1 MMRRLAD
8 FFSPSEIRADGTFN
22 DLGHAD
28 SPVAGTL
35 TYCES
40 VHYIDTA
47 NGNPNVSSVITTPAL
62 ADKVA
67 AGKGIVVVERPRVAF
82 YSVDEALDPEAV
94 SLETRIHATAIVSPL
109 AVIGKGVVISER
121 AVVRGNVS
129 IGDHTF
135 IDAGVVLGAEGIL
148 YLRDGDENRRILHR
162 GGVQIGRSVTVLA
175 NSVVVRGIFPGQ
187 PTLIEDHVLVGVS
200 SVIGHEARLGRNS
213 VVSGNCVIARGVSVG
228 AEAWIGTS
236 SMVREYIRVGDRASV
251 KAGSV
256 VVTDVPDGAEVS
268 GNFAT
273 NHNRRMMQY
282 LRDRK

>member
-8 FFSPSEIRADGTFN
+8 YFSRSEVRADGAFN

-35 TYCES
+35 AYCES
-40 VHYIDTA
+40 IHYVDIA
-47 NGNPNVSSVITTPAL
+47 NGNPNVSCVITTPAL
-62 ADKVA
+62 VDKVA
-67 AGKGIVVVERPRVAF
+67 AGKGMVVVERPRVAF
-82 YSVDEALDPEAV
+82 YNVHEALNPARAGPEAQ
-94 SLETRIHATAIVSPL
+94 IHASAIVSPS
-109 AVIGKGVVISER
+109 ATIGRGVVISER

-129 IGDHTF
+129 IGDNCF
-135 IDAGVVLGAEGIL
+135 IDAGAVLGAEGIL
-148 YLRDGDENRRILHR
+148 YLRYGEENRRILHR

-187 PTLIEDHVLVGVS
+187 PTLIEDHALVGVS

-213 VVSGNCVIARGVSVG
+213 VVSGNCVIARGASVG

-236 SMVREYIRVGDRASV
+236 SMVREYVRIGDRASV
-251 KAGSV
+251 KAGSI
-256 VVTDVPDGAEVS
+256 VVTDVADGAEVS

-282 LRDRK
+282 LKDRK